1 MTTKR
6 LHQLPPIPTL
16 RFSPPA
22 WAKLLFLRDA
32 GDTEVGGFAISAP
45 DDLFYLGDLALV
57 RQSCTSVTV
66 KFDDTAVADF
76 FDLQVDEG
84 LRPEQFARVW
94 VHTHPGDCPRPS
106 RTDEETFAR
115 VFGSSDWA
123 VMFILAQDGQTYAR
137 LQFNVGPGGALLIP
151 VEIDYSQPFAGS
163 DEATWAEEYLAN
175 VVVEPPV
182 LLAERN
188 ALSAPARPD
197 AFDVPSHEGWF
208 DPWGLDDFGNQDP
221 FREEAWYG
229 LG

>member
-1 MTTKR
+1 M
-6 LHQLPPIPTL
+6 
-16 RFSPPA
+16 
-22 WAKLLFLRDA
+22 
-32 GDTEVGGFAISAP
+32 
-45 DDLFYLGDLALV
+45 

-76 FDLQVDEG
+76 FDLQVYYG

-94 VHTHPGDCPRPS
+94 VHTHPGDCPLPS

-115 VFGSSDWA
+115 VFGASDWA

>member
-6 LHQLPPIPTL
+6 LHQLPPTPTL

-32 GDTEVGGFAISAP
+32 GDTEVGGFAISVP
-45 DDLFYLGDLALV
+45 DDLFYLEDLVLL
-57 RQSCTSVTV
+57 RQSCTGVTV

-137 LQFNVGPGGALLIP
+137 LQFNIGPGGSLLIP

-163 DEATWAEEYLAN
+163 DEAAWAEEYLAN

-182 LLAERN
+182 LRAERN
-188 ALSAPARPD
+188 ALSVPARHDPFD
-197 AFDVPSHEGWF
+197 APHHDGRI
-208 DPWGLDDFGNQDP
+208 DPWGHDDFGNQDL
-221 FREEAWYG
+221 FHEEAWYG